1 MADVSKSVIHK
12 FKAGL
17 VSKETVV
24 LFPWEFHVKDKN
36 LSSNE
41 FWQNEVLTLETNPS
55 LKAL

>member
-17 VSKETVV
+17 VSTETVV
-24 LFPWEFHVKDKN
+24 LFPWEFHVKGKN

-41 FWQNEVLTLETNPS
+41 FWQNEVLP
-55 LKAL
+55 